1 MNTKRI
7 LNAIISAVIIANAL
21 FFYITPRVVDIGNSR
36 EIVYTTTYGS
46 KYHCAGC
53 GSLWKSAHACKLVG
67 VSGDPCDRCHP
78 PKPNFPWYWELGF
91 FSWLM
96 IGYFIYC
103 IFYAVFFT
111 LSESA
116 RDKELKSIYDTQLYS
131 TQLLYYRNK
140 NTGKIEHVEVI
151 RSYGNEF
158 VIAYQGKEH
167 TFDRRV
173 LGKRLFLNAK
183 QVKKYKP
190 IQ

>member
-1 MNTKRI
+1 
-7 LNAIISAVIIANAL
+7 
-21 FFYITPRVVDIGNSR
+21 
-36 EIVYTTTYGS
+36 
-46 KYHCAGC
+46 
-53 GSLWKSAHACKLVG
+53 
-67 VSGDPCDRCHP
+67 
-78 PKPNFPWYWELGF
+78 
-91 FSWLM
+91 M
-96 IGYFIYC
+96 IGYFIYG